1 MLGMDV
7 HFACCFGETVYY
19 ISEVDNIT
27 IKEAVIRGFRFY
39 QYYTLYDVYDK
50 EENRYFV
57 LESDEIYFTR
67 EEAEKALEEGEQ

>member
-1 MLGMDV
+1 MFGMDV

-27 IKEAVIRGFRFY
+27 IKEAVIRGFLFY

-67 EEAEKALEEGEQ
+67 EEAEEAI